1 MLLTTN
7 LIDNF
12 FNDSFA
18 IRKMNYINYTDDV
31 THDDDGATIKMKVPG
46 FNKKSIDISVDS
58 ETLTI
63 EGKTDDDSFVKRFS
77 IDNKFD
83 FDSIDAKV
91 VDGLLTLSIPYKAEV
106 KPRKIKVNKCYLSLL
121 IFKVKSGRSLAKYR
135 GRKLTTTPN
144 LNNGMSVI

>member
-1 MLLTTN
+1 MILTTN

-12 FNDSFA
+12 FDDTFA
-18 IRKMNYINYTDDV
+18 IRKMNRINYTDDV
-31 THDDDGATIKMKVPG
+31 THDDDGATIKLKVPG

-106 KPRKIKVNKCYLSLL
+106 KPRKIKVN
-121 IFKVKSGRSLAKYR
+121 
-135 GRKLTTTPN
+135 
-144 LNNGMSVI
+144 

>member
-1 MLLTTN
+1 MLLTQN

-12 FNDSFA
+12 FDDSFA
-18 IRKMNYINYTDDV
+18 IRKMNRINYTDDV

-106 KPRKIKVNKCYLSLL
+106 KPRKIKVN
-121 IFKVKSGRSLAKYR
+121 
-135 GRKLTTTPN
+135 
-144 LNNGMSVI
+144 

>member
-1 MLLTTN
+1 MLLTSSILN
-7 LIDNF
+7 DF
-12 FNDSFA
+12 FDDSFA
-18 IRKMNYINYTDDV
+18 IRKMNRINYTDDV

-91 VDGLLTLSIPYKAEV
+91 VDGLLTLFIPYKAEV
-106 KPRKIKVNKCYLSLL
+106 KPRKIKVN
-121 IFKVKSGRSLAKYR
+121 
-135 GRKLTTTPN
+135 
-144 LNNGMSVI
+144 

>member
-12 FNDSFA
+12 FDDSFA
-18 IRKMNYINYTDDV
+18 IRKMNKINYTDDV
-31 THDDDGATIKMKVPG
+31 THDDDGATIKLKVPG

-63 EGKTDDDSFVKRFS
+63 EGKTDDDSFTKRYS
-77 IDNKFD
+77 VDNKFD

-91 VDGLLTLSIPYKAEV
+91 SDGLLTLSLPYKDEI
-106 KPRKIKVNKCYLSLL
+106 KPRKIKVN
-121 IFKVKSGRSLAKYR
+121 
-135 GRKLTTTPN
+135 
-144 LNNGMSVI
+144 

>member
-1 MLLTTN
+1 MLLTDRFM
-7 LIDNF
+7 DNF
-12 FNDSFA
+12 FDDSFA

-46 FNKKSIDISVDS
+46 FNKKSIDISVYS

-106 KPRKIKVNKCYLSLL
+106 KPRKIKVN
-121 IFKVKSGRSLAKYR
+121 
-135 GRKLTTTPN
+135 
-144 LNNGMSVI
+144 

>member
-1 MLLTTN
+1 MIPITYFMN
-7 LIDNF
+7 EF
-12 FNDSFA
+12 FDDSFA
-18 IRKMNYINYTDDV
+18 IKKMNEMKNPSEV
-31 THDDDGATIKMKVPG
+31 THDDDGATIKLKVPG

-83 FDSIDAKV
+83 FDSIDATV

-106 KPRKIKVNKCYLSLL
+106 KPRKIKVN
-121 IFKVKSGRSLAKYR
+121 
-135 GRKLTTTPN
+135 
-144 LNNGMSVI
+144 

>member
-1 MLLTTN
+1 MLLTQN

-12 FNDSFA
+12 FDDSFA
-18 IRKMNYINYTDDV
+18 IRKMNRINYTDDV
-31 THDDDGATIKMKVPG
+31 THDDDGATIKLKVPG

-106 KPRKIKVNKCYLSLL
+106 KPRKIKVN
-121 IFKVKSGRSLAKYR
+121 
-135 GRKLTTTPN
+135 
-144 LNNGMSVI
+144 